1 MNKKGFTLVEL
12 IAVIVVIG
20 LLATITFASVT
31 RYRKQFNEKEV
42 KALRQSMVGS
52 FQNYRVYHTVLKN
65 IEVDVNNLEFD
76 QSLSYNEK
84 RCNPAVGSVKY
95 VVRGEKDTTDPD
107 SLEEIFCV
115 QFTCNGEL
123 LIDDRTTN
131 PTYCSN

>member
-84 RCNPAVGSVKY
+84 RCNPAV
-95 VVRGEKDTTDPD
+95 DTTDPD